1 MFSWYDYSLLFA
13 VVGLCLLNLVDDKL
27 SSCVSYTTIP
37 VMVSLEVVLDI
48 VDSGDFRVVDSGDE
62 DLAGRKA
69 DQSLGGVFGE
79 KDVVVGAT

>member
-1 MFSWYDYSLLFA
+1 
-13 VVGLCLLNLVDDKL
+13 
-27 SSCVSYTTIP
+27 
-37 VMVSLEVVLDI
+37 MVSLEVVLDI